1 MILVAILCGCGHVEA
16 DRGSDAAPLFDA
28 SPWDASGPDAGDATA
43 DAAVL
48 FDAAPNPCDWPA
60 YDGDA
65 CEGGLCRDG
74 RCDGASC
81 FVEGGLVRRRA
92 DRSPDGVPLL
102 RCRDVDDLMAVAGR
116 RHALHGRHLLGG
128 RVRGMNPLHLLPSLG
143 PRPAVERAVRI
154 LLDADLAVTES
165 RVRVLVATAP
175 RIGCD
180 CGLCRNGGAGIE
192 AHVRI
197 LVESWKK
204 VDLEIFSR

>member
-28 SPWDASGPDAGDATA
+28 SPWDASGPDAGDAAA

-81 FVEGGLVRRRA
+81 FVEGGWYA
-92 DRSPDGVPLL
+92 DEQIDPLTECRFCEVETSRTSWQWLDDGTP
-102 RCRDVDDLMAVAGR
+102 CTDGICSEGGCAG
-116 RHALHGRHLLGG
+116 
-128 RVRGMNPLHLLPSLG
+128 
-143 PRPAVERAVRI
+143 
-154 LLDADLAVTES
+154 
-165 RVRVLVATAP
+165 
-175 RIGCD
+175 
-180 CGLCRNGGAGIE
+180 
-192 AHVRI
+192 
-197 LVESWKK
+197 
-204 VDLEIFSR
+204 